1 MTPRTRRKRV
11 TKSQDDRREDI
22 LRAGEKV
29 FATVG
34 FNQATIVELADA
46 AQIGKGT
53 FYLYFDSKDHLL
65 GALWERYVDAIV
77 TTTQSI
83 LGEGSAWWPTIDR
96 LLTALIHHAVRN
108 AELHRIVYGSANAK
122 ALEICKQANQR
133 VIDLICAFV
142 TQGAQA
148 GAFQAT
154 DPSTAFRMI
163 YHAADGL
170 LDDLISTGDDIDADQ
185 VIAMVLE
192 LTHRALG
199 DPTIGQFP
207 VQEPSGQ
214 EPALRTRATCPT
226 EASELS

>member
-1 MTPRTRRKRV
+1 MTSRTRRKRV

-29 FATVG
+29 FGTIG
-34 FNQATIVELADA
+34 FDQATIVDLADA
-46 AQIGKGT
+46 AEIGKGT

-83 LGEGSAWWPTIDR
+83 LGEGAAWWPTIDR
-96 LLTALIHHAVRN
+96 LLSTLIDHAVRN

-148 GAFQAT
+148 GAFQAL

-163 YHAADGL
+163 YHATDGL
-170 LDDLISTGDDIDADQ
+170 LDDLISTGDDIDTDQ
-185 VIAMVLE
+185 LIAKVLE

-199 DPTIGQFP
+199 DPGLGRLPHQKHTPQTHPG
-207 VQEPSGQ
+207 
-214 EPALRTRATCPT
+214 PAGSPT
-226 EASELS
+226 FSSPA